1 MTLTMTEGNIT
12 FEKSC
17 GAVVLRRDASSG
29 EFYILMIRHRPGGYR
44 SFPKG
49 HVERGET
56 ERETAIREVMEETS
70 VAISIVPDFRHVV
83 YYTPAPAV
91 EKEVVYF
98 LGRTEQVYVHP
109 RRGEIAQV
117 EWIPLARAEQYLT
130 HDNDKKVL
138 DAARQKLKTIAKE
151 GW

>member
-1 MTLTMTEGNIT
+1 MTVTENNVI

-17 GAVVLRRDASSG
+17 GALVLRRDASSG

-49 HVERGET
+49 HVESGET
-56 ERETAIREVMEETS
+56 ERETAVREVMEETS
-70 VAISIVPDFRHVV
+70 VSISIGPDFRHVV
-83 YYTPAPAV
+83 YYTPVPGV

-98 LGRTEQVYVHP
+98 LARTEQVYVRP
-109 RRGEIAQV
+109 QRGEVAQV
-117 EWIPLARAEQYLT
+117 EWVPLARAEQYLT

-138 DAARQKLKTIAKE
+138 GAARKKLQMLSKE
-151 GW
+151 EW

>member
-1 MTLTMTEGNIT
+1 MTMVTENNIT

-17 GAVVLRRDASSG
+17 GALVFRRDSRTG
-29 EFYILMIRHRPGGYR
+29 EYYILMIRHRPGGYR

-49 HVERGET
+49 HVEKGET
-56 ERETAIREVMEETS
+56 ERETAVREVMEETS
-70 VAISIVPDFRHVV
+70 VEISIVPDFRHVV

-98 LGRTEQVYVHP
+98 MAQTEQVYVHP

-117 EWIPLARAEQYLT
+117 EWVPLHRAEQYLT
-130 HDNDKKVL
+130 HGNDKKVL
-138 DAARQKLKTIAKE
+138 SAALRKLQNLSE
-151 GW
+151 GQ

>member
-1 MTLTMTEGNIT
+1 MTVAGTNIT

-17 GAVVLRRDASSG
+17 GALVLRRDAQSG

-49 HVERGET
+49 HVESGET
-56 ERETAIREVMEETS
+56 ERETAVREVKEETS
-70 VAISIVPDFRHVV
+70 VEISIVPDFRHVV
-83 YYTPAPAV
+83 YYAPVPGV

-98 LGRTEQVYVHP
+98 LARTDQVTVRP
-109 RRGEIAQV
+109 QRGEIAQV
-117 EWIPLARAEQYLT
+117 EWVPLAKAERYLT

-138 DAARQKLKTIAKE
+138 AAACQKLQMLSKE
-151 GW
+151 TW

>member
-1 MTLTMTEGNIT
+1 MTVTGTEIT

-17 GAVVLRRDASSG
+17 GALVLRRDAQSG

-49 HVERGET
+49 HVESGEK
-56 ERETAIREVMEETS
+56 ERETAVREVMEETS
-70 VAISIVPDFRHVV
+70 VSISIVPDFRHVV
-83 YYTPAPAV
+83 YYTPAPGV

-98 LGRTEQVYVHP
+98 LGRTDQVYVRP

-117 EWIPLARAEQYLT
+117 EWVPLGRAEHYLT

-138 DAARQKLKTIAKE
+138 AAARKKLETIAKE
-151 GW
+151 AW

>member
-1 MTLTMTEGNIT
+1 MVVDTEKNTT

-17 GAVVLRRDASSG
+17 GALVVRRDAVTG
-29 EFYILMIRHRPGGYR
+29 QLYILMIRHRPGGYR

-70 VAISIVPDFRHVV
+70 VPITILPDFRHVV
-83 YYTPAPAV
+83 CYTPSPLV

-98 LGRTEQVYVHP
+98 LARTDQVYVHP

-117 EWIPLARAEQYLT
+117 EWVELSRAERYLT

-138 DAARQKLKTIAKE
+138 RAARAKLQNLSK
-151 GW
+151 GL

>member
-1 MTLTMTEGNIT
+1 MTVMTETNVT

-17 GAVVLRRDASSG
+17 GALVIRRDANNG
-29 EFYILMIRHRPGGYR
+29 EYYILMIRHRPGGYR

-56 ERETAIREVMEETS
+56 ERETAIREVLEETS
-70 VAISIVPDFRHVV
+70 VHITIIPDFRHVV

-98 LGRTEQVYVHP
+98 LARTEQIHVHP

-117 EWIPLARAEQYLT
+117 EWVRLSRAEQFLT

-138 DAARQKLKTIAKE
+138 QAALKKIQALSE
-151 GW
+151 SW

>member
-1 MTLTMTEGNIT
+1 MTVTENNVI

-17 GAVVLRRDASSG
+17 GALVLRRDASSG

-49 HVERGET
+49 HVESGET
-56 ERETAIREVMEETS
+56 ERETAVREVMEETS
-70 VAISIVPDFRHVV
+70 VSISIVPDFRHVV
-83 YYTPAPAV
+83 YYTPVPGV

-98 LGRTEQVYVHP
+98 LARTEQVYVRP
-109 RRGEIAQV
+109 QRGEVAQV
-117 EWIPLARAEQYLT
+117 EWVPLARAEQYLT

-138 DAARQKLKTIAKE
+138 GAARKKLQMLSKE
-151 GW
+151 EW

>member
-1 MTLTMTEGNIT
+1 MTITENNII

-17 GAVVLRRDASSG
+17 GALVMRRDG
-29 EFYILMIRHRPGGYR
+29 NGQFHVLMIRHRPGGYR

-49 HVERGET
+49 HVERGEK
-56 ERETAIREVMEETS
+56 ERETAVREVMEETS
-70 VAISIVPDFRHVV
+70 VSISILPDFRHVV
-83 YYTPAPAV
+83 YYTPAPGV

-98 LGRTEQVYVHP
+98 LAKTEQVYVHP

-117 EWIPLARAEQYLT
+117 EWVPLSSAEQYLT

-138 DAARQKLKTIAKE
+138 LAAREKLKTIAKE
-151 GW
+151 NW

>member
-1 MTLTMTEGNIT
+1 MSITENNIT

-17 GAVVLRRDASSG
+17 GALVIRRDAVTG
-29 EFYILMIRHRPGGYR
+29 QFYILVTRHRPGGYR

-56 ERETAIREVMEETS
+56 ERETALREVLEETS
-70 VAISIVPDFRHVV
+70 VHITIVPDFRHVV
-83 YYTPAPAV
+83 YYTPAPGV

-109 RRGEIAQV
+109 QRGEVAQG
-117 EWIPLARAEQYLT
+117 EWVPLDRAESFLT
-130 HDNDKKVL
+130 HENDKKVL
-138 DAARQKLKTIAKE
+138 SAARTKLKMISE
-151 GW
+151 ENW

>member
-1 MTLTMTEGNIT
+1 MATGPIEK

-17 GAVVLRRDASSG
+17 GALVIRHDAQTG
-29 EFYILMIRHRPGGYR
+29 IDYVLMIRHRPGGYR

-49 HVERGET
+49 HVEPGET
-56 ERETAIREVMEETS
+56 ERETAVREVMEETS
-70 VAISIVPDFRHVV
+70 VRISLIPDFRHVV
-83 YYTPAPAV
+83 CYAPAPGV

-98 LGRTEQVYVHP
+98 LARTEQTDVRP

-117 EWIPLARAEQYLT
+117 EWLPLEGAQRYLT

-138 DAARQKLKTIAKE
+138 RAALQKLNLIS
-151 GW
+151 